1 MINTCSFRNVLAPR
15 RLLRLDLACWRFA
28 VPRRRLSAISKT
40 TDITSRIRFP
50 NLVIIQVLSLTSI
63 DTAGLWVD
71 RTIGAESDMS
81 NLVAQLAALNTLG
94 SMARTAE

>member
-40 TDITSRIRFP
+40 TDITSRIRFT
-50 NLVIIQVLSLTSI
+50 NLVIQVLSLTSI

>member
-28 VPRRRLSAISKT
+28 VPRRRFSAISKT
-40 TDITSRIRFP
+40 TDIASRIRFP
-50 NLVIIQVLSLTSI
+50 NLVIQVLSLTSI